1 MANKRKE
8 SEAATNLK
16 NKELP
21 IEKGSQQTDRASFL
35 EDLAGVNISSNF
47 FFLSDLLR
55 VLLVDFVRQL
65 PKTCSK
71 QYRILP
77 E

>member
-35 EDLAGVNISSNF
+35 EDLAGGKHLIK
-47 FFLSDLLR
+47 LL
-55 VLLVDFVRQL
+55 L
-65 PKTCSK
+65 P
-71 QYRILP
+71 I
-77 E
+77 